1 MFSVEAHKV
10 SELVMLIVG
19 TVIIAITIV
28 VAAIAI
34 KMSDKPDNIEKD
46 TDNISVEN
54 NMYSDDIDWGY
65 VCHKQ
70 DYVNAKGDEV
80 YLLTYKQAIND
91 KVLKRTDRVTQST
104 YDKFTIGDKF
114 YRATYTED
122 GIRIYE
128 GLEESKESEQSEKS
142 EHWCLSM

>member
-142 EHWCLSM
+142 EQ

>member
-1 MFSVEAHKV
+1 MFPVEVHKA
-10 SELVMLIVG
+10 SELVMLIAG
-19 TVIIAITIV
+19 LIIIAITIA
-28 VAAIAI
+28 VAVIAI
-34 KMSDKPDNIEKD
+34 KISDKPDNTEKD
-46 TDNISVEN
+46 TANISVED

-80 YLLTYKQAIND
+80 YLLTYKQITDD

-142 EHWCLSM
+142 EQ